1 MAFRGNESPM
11 DFQYDNN
18 GPLDPSSPFSQ
29 YTLNQQKKRTHSQ
42 SNSPKKSFFPSFVKP
57 ARDSSVFSKPP
68 PTTAV
73 KSPTYRTTSFTTP
86 RKPFDIDIDFSSAD
100 PSPAQQTEHDSPD
113 TKPLPA
119 VPIEF
124 KSRPNKRNSLF
135 NFYGK
140 WAPSSGK
147 GEIKKTAPSE
157 ALTRKVHKKRRQG
170 DTFGRRLAR
179 ARRESEGSDE
189 EPPTPQRVRRPHVEE
204 VGWMTGLFTFIHK
217 YPDAPAILTKYLQV
231 FFNSAILFGTLYVIW
246 SFWSTIKA
254 DVDKASES
262 AIQDVLAEM
271 AQCAKN
277 YVENRCEP
285 DKRLPALETVC
296 TNWELCMN
304 RDANAVKRASLSA
317 HTFAEIFNSFVE
329 PISLKTMAFTVI
341 VIASAL
347 LLNNMMFSHFR
358 RNHESSHHEF
368 RHPSASYMYPNL
380 QAANMGQ
387 IGMVPGLSHSTQPNY
402 GWHNGYIEQPLMDH
416 NTSPTKSTRG
426 ASASPAKKRLAV
438 EG

>member
-1 MAFRGNESPM
+1 M

-18 GPLDPSSPFSQ
+18 GPIDPSSPFLR
-29 YTLNQQKKRTHSQ
+29 YTLNQQKKKMHSQ
-42 SNSPKKSFFPSFVKP
+42 FNSPQKSLFPSFKP
-57 ARDSSVFSKPP
+57 TRDSSVFSKRPP
-68 PTTAV
+68 KTTTA
-73 KSPTYRTTSFTTP
+73 STSYRAPSFTTP
-86 RKPFDIDIDFSSAD
+86 RKDFDIDVDFSSAD
-100 PSPAQQTEHDSPD
+100 PSPAQQAEHDSPD
-113 TKPLPA
+113 VKPLPA
-119 VPIEF
+119 LPVELKPR
-124 KSRPNKRNSLF
+124 SNKRNSLF

-147 GEIKKTAPSE
+147 GEIKRMAPSE
-157 ALTRKVHKKRRQG
+157 ALTGRVYKKRRQG
-170 DTFGRRLAR
+170 DTFERRLAR
-179 ARRESEGSDE
+179 ARRESEGSDG
-189 EPPTPQRVRRPHVEE
+189 EPPTPQQRRRPHVEE

-231 FFNSAILFGTLYVIW
+231 FFNGAILFGTLFVIW

-254 DVDKASES
+254 DVDRASEI
-262 AIQDVLAEM
+262 AVQDVLAEM

-368 RHPSASYMYPNL
+368 RHPSASYMYHNP
-380 QAANMGQ
+380 QAASMSQ
-387 IGMVPGLSHSTQPNY
+387 LTMTPGMLHGVQPNY
-402 GWHNGYIEQPLMDH
+402 DWRDEYVEQPQIDYGA
-416 NTSPTKSTRG
+416 SPTKSVRA
-426 ASASPAKKRLAV
+426 ASQSPSKKRFAV